1 MKESGHLFRFLA
13 FWNWVFLFDMVKSTV
28 VSLKRAALVARDVLF
43 RLIIKLVYVQAEQ

>member
-28 VSLKRAALVARDVLF
+28 VSLKRMARAV
-43 RLIIKLVYVQAEQ
+43 RYVFIPFNY

>member
-28 VSLKRAALVARDVLF
+28 VSLERVARAARDIF
-43 RLIIKLVYVQAEQ
+43 ISFNY